1 MQIVSKQLYSDNWY
15 IILSAQQLLNNGVNA
30 GRCKALLNIKCQVS
44 STKQAKGDSGKEPKL
59 QQVTSG
65 GKHVANRC

>member
-1 MQIVSKQLYSDNWY
+1 MVYNFGCTAALKQN
-15 IILSAQQLLNNGVNA
+15 AVNV

-44 STKQAKGDSGKEPKL
+44 PTKQAKGNSGKEPKL

-65 GKHVANRC
+65 GKQVANRC